1 MIDRPTGKKFAAS
14 RCRFARRLSVGIGE
28 RTVLARPG
36 RVAQANSLLK
46 TPQEADVSKFI
57 YLYRGPATPM
67 EDMTEEQSS
76 ETMAAW
82 GQWISRLGSSLTDV
96 GNPFGARAAV
106 ADDGTSP
113 APGDL
118 NGYSIVEADS
128 LEAARGLVDNHPFL
142 SEGKGRFSVEIF
154 ELVPM

>member
-1 MIDRPTGKKFAAS
+1 M
-14 RCRFARRLSVGIGE
+14 
-28 RTVLARPG
+28 
-36 RVAQANSLLK
+36 
-46 TPQEADVSKFI
+46 SKFI

-67 EDMTEEQSS
+67 GDMTEEQSA
-76 ETMAAW
+76 EAMAAW
-82 GQWISRLGSSLTDV
+82 GQWMTKIGSSLTDM
-96 GNPFGARAAV
+96 GNPFGARV
-106 ADDGTSP
+106 SIADDGTNP